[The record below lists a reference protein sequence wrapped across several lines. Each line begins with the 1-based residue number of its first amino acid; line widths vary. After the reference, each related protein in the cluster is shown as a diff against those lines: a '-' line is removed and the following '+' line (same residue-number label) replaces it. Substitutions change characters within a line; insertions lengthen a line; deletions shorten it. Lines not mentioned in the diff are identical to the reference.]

1 MSKNPN
7 MPPVPGLPTPMVKG
21 NPEVIKACQLAL
33 ANAQSGSLMAIGQV
47 MILSSGEI
55 SIRWAGGLEP
65 QMVLGCEKMK
75 LFIVD
80 AAFKKP
86 VSPILKPGKLM

>member
-1 MSKNPN
+1 MTKPN
-7 MPPVPGLPTPMVKG
+7 MPPVPGLPTPKIKG

-47 MILSSGEI
+47 MILANGAI

-75 LFIVD
+75 LFIID
-80 AAFKKP
+80 AAFKEP
-86 VSPILKPGKLM
+86 QSSIIQPGKMQ